1 MVATM
6 RFRVWFALAL
16 LDLGCADVTARHQ
29 PTALSGEVKVQAVAP
44 VESVNV
50 KSNPSPQP
58 IAEKPTLTREQ
69 QAQATT
75 AFGQALELWSN
86 GRAEEA
92 SAMVDLALN
101 AMGRKLPEDRSD
113 EGLHH
118 LAEHTVLSADGRILV
133 VGDKNTLYVCD
144 AASGF
149 VYGLKVHDFGHSE
162 IEPGI
167 SPKGTY
173 VVAPSSE
180 QLIVYETK
188 GLVKRTALAVR
199 SGAPFA
205 FIDDEHI
212 VTVRLG
218 AREKVPAAEP
228 TARQNYV
235 VRELSDLKAPRT
247 AAVAEPSSSTPSDAI
262 PTFLKEEADDEMLVM
277 ELPTGKVT
285 RTLKLNM
292 PPDQGLLRRVAS
304 LPRSEDCSRSADCER
319 FAFNPVAIGRRVDSF
334 KVGAGMISAIWRGG
348 SVSLHRVRDGK
359 LIGSF
364 RSRGENWKPG
374 LVAVVDNPP
383 RAAVA
388 TSTLELGRGNEPPFS
403 VTALVDLKLGKVV
416 QLIDDCRWA
425 TGLSFSLDGKSL
437 MVGDLRKACLHD
449 AITGRLLET
458 TEEVRPS
465 LGPQDELQDVEVR
478 PLRAGG
484 RWLVRT
490 ADGAF
495 GVFEGS
501 GGKALLRGKQEP
513 AVQDYVA
520 ADDQSLYVADY
531 SMKRAELVTLGPT
544 RIERRILRLEELEQ
558 KQFPPEARNTP
569 EGRLASALEV
579 LALRSCLIEGFRLP
593 GELCR
598 LATSRP

>member
-1 MVATM
+1 MFANM
-6 RFRVWFALAL
+6 RLRVWFALAL
-16 LDLGCADVTARHQ
+16 LNLGCADITARHQ
-29 PTALSGEVKVQAVAP
+29 PTSLSGEVRVQAVAP
-44 VESVNV
+44 VNSVSFTSSTLP
-50 KSNPSPQP
+50 KPTT
-58 IAEKPTLTREQ
+58 EKPTTTRDQ
-69 QAQATT
+69 QERATS

-92 SAMVDLALN
+92 NAMVDLALL
-101 AMGRKLPEDRSD
+101 ALGRQLPSDRSD
-113 EGLHH
+113 EELHH
-118 LAEHTVLSADGRILV
+118 LAEHTVLSADGKILV
-133 VGDKNTLYVCD
+133 VGDKNTLYVSD

-149 VYGLKVHDFGHSE
+149 VLGLKVHDFGKSE
-162 IEPGI
+162 IEPAI

-188 GLVKRTALAVR
+188 GLVKRTALAAR

-218 AREKVPAAEP
+218 ARETVPTSEP
-228 TARQNYV
+228 EARQSYV
-235 VRELSDLKAPRT
+235 VRELLDLKAPRN
-247 AAVAEPSSSTPSDAI
+247 AATREPLSSTPSEVI
-262 PTFLKEEADDEMLVM
+262 PSFLKEEADDEITVI
-277 ELPTGKVT
+277 ELKTGKVT
-285 RTLKLNM
+285 RTFKLKA

-304 LPRSEDCSRSADCER
+304 LPRSEDCSKSADCER
-319 FAFNPVAIGRRVDSF
+319 FAFNPVAIGRRVEAF
-334 KVGAGMISAIWRGG
+334 KVGAGIISAIWHGG

-416 QLIDDCRWA
+416 ELIDDCRWA

-449 AITGRLLET
+449 AMTGRLLET

-484 RWLVRT
+484 RWLIRT

-513 AVQDYVA
+513 TVQDYVA
-520 ADDQSLYVADY
+520 ADEQSLYVADY
-531 SMKRAELVTLGPT
+531 SMKRAELITLGPT

-598 LATSRP
+598 FASSRP